1 MKKFYFLEKNRPG
14 VGSDLKDLS
23 TLKSDIH
30 IGLAALAN
38 VTLSGRKIL
47 VSTSLK
53 TIIVYC
59 YMTREN
65 PFS

>member
-38 VTLSGRKIL
+38 VTLSGR
-47 VSTSLK
+47 
-53 TIIVYC
+53 
-59 YMTREN
+59 
-65 PFS
+65 